1 MIPNLPCA
9 LPDAPYL
16 PGRTVDLVRLDIEAH
31 ASGLWRAIGADPA
44 RWTWIPSGPFADTG
58 AFSEWLE
65 TRARRD
71 DVILNTVLDKTGPAP
86 VPAGL
91 YFLLHLDP
99 AMGVAEFGL
108 MLGPALSGRTG
119 GTEAF
124 YLRARYLFETLGYR
138 RLEWRC
144 HPDNLASVRAAERF
158 GFTREG
164 VLRQAAWLKGG
175 SWDTALYA
183 MLDHEWPAV
192 AARMAAWL
200 APENFDA
207 EGRQIS
213 RLAGFAQPYFGSSHH
228 GK

>member
-1 MIPNLPCA
+1 MVPILPCP
-9 LPDAPYL
+9 LPDAPLL
-16 PGRTVDLVRLDIEAH
+16 PGRTVDLVRLDV
-31 ASGLWRAIGADPA
+31 ASHTAGLWQAIGADPA
-44 RWTWIPSGPFADTG
+44 LWTWIPSGPFETQAGFAD
-58 AFSEWLE
+58 WLD
-65 TRARRD
+65 TRSRRT

-99 AMGVAEFGL
+99 DMGVAEFGL
-108 MLGPALSGRTG
+108 MLGPALSSRTG

-124 YLRARYLFETLGYR
+124 FLQARYLFETLGYR

-144 HPDNLASVRAAERF
+144 HPENLASVRAAERF

-164 VLRQAAWLKGG
+164 VLRQSAWLKGR

-183 MLDHEWPAV
+183 LLDGEWPAM
-192 AARMAAWL
+192 AARFTAWL
-200 APENFDA
+200 DPANFDS
-207 EGRQIS
+207 EGRQRRS
-213 RLAGFAQPYFGSSHH
+213 LGAFAQPYLGSSHH